1 MKINTKFYSEIEV
14 AEEKIFF
21 FPQGL
26 PGFPGERR
34 FVYLQEEEG
43 FFGCLQ
49 SVDNPE
55 VAFIVITPYEVCPGY
70 EIELDD
76 TATEELELTAAEDA
90 LLLAIVTIPPGRP
103 EDATVNLQ
111 APLVLNTARHR
122 GSQVIIADS
131 GYPLRLRLWAKEPAR
146 VVETGK

>member
-1 MKINTKFYSEIEV
+1 MKINTKFYNEIEV

-122 GSQVIIADS
+122 GSQVI
-131 GYPLRLRLWAKEPAR
+131 
-146 VVETGK
+146 

>member
-1 MKINTKFYSEIEV
+1 MKIKTKFYNEIEV
-14 AEEKIFF
+14 AEEKVFL

-26 PGFPGERR
+26 PGFPDERR
-34 FVYLQEEEG
+34 FVLLQEEG
-43 FFGCLQ
+43 SFFGCLQ
-49 SVDNPE
+49 SADNPE
-55 VAFIVITPYEVCPGY
+55 VAFIVITPYEVCPDY

-76 TATEELELTAAEDA
+76 TVTEELELTAPEDV

-111 APLVLNTARHR
+111 APLVLNTARRR
-122 GSQVIIADS
+122 GSQVIIADC
-131 GYPLRLRLWAKEPAR
+131 GYPLRLRRWAKEPAR